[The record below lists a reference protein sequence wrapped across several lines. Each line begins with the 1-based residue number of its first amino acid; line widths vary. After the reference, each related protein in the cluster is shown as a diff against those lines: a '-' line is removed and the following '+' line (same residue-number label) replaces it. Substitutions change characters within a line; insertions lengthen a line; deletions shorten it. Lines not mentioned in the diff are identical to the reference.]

1 MAATASSPWGKPGA
15 WALDAEEHEDELR
28 QQQFDSPHKI
38 DDSSGESGFPSLA
51 AAAKNLKKK
60 KKMKKQALSLAEFTA
75 YDSSKSDQPTQYR
88 GLAHDDLLNLPT
100 GPRQR
105 SAEELHQSR
114 LGGGFKSHGMSNRNG
129 DDSSNSRW
137 GGGHSRFSSRDRDT
151 TRDLAPSRADETDD
165 WSKSKK
171 STVGNGYERR
181 ERGSFFDSLSKADE
195 LDSWVANK
203 PTEAR
208 RYGATKD
215 GFERRGS
222 FDSLSRDRNG
232 SNSGGAAADSDNWG
246 RKKEEVNG
254 TASSRPKLILQP
266 RTVPVNN
273 ENGAAAKPK
282 GSSPFGDARPREEVL
297 AEKGKD
303 WKEIDEKL
311 QSVNINSKKEIGK
324 GERGNST
331 SIGRWSFGN
340 GRGGSG
346 TDRVERSWRK
356 PDAADSNSRPQSC
369 YCGENDFEVNKKENS
384 LGACLLCLIYVYSAV
399 KLR

>member
-38 DDSSGESGFPSLA
+38 DDSSGESEFPSLA
-51 AAAKNLKKK
+51 AASKNLKKK
-60 KKMKKQALSLAEFTA
+60 KKKQALSLAEFTA
-75 YDSSKSDQPTQYR
+75 YDSGKSDQPTQYR

-208 RYGATKD
+208 RYGAAKN
-215 GFERRGS
+215 GFERRGVS
-222 FDSLSRDRNG
+222 IRCPEIETGLIAVLLLQIPITG
-232 SNSGGAAADSDNWG
+232 EG
-246 RKKEEVNG
+246 RRRSETQRFEPIW
-254 TASSRPKLILQP
+254 RC
-266 RTVPVNN
+266 
-273 ENGAAAKPK
+273 EAKR
-282 GSSPFGDARPREEVL
+282 GVL

-356 PDAADSNSRPQSC
+356 PDAADSNSRPQSAETN
-369 YCGENDFEVNKKENS
+369 ENDKASENGHATEYGP
-384 LGACLLCLIYVYSAV
+384 LKGIKVGVLLM
-399 KLR
+399 